1 MNHSTTDSDEEGQ
14 RKESLDKPAPTWY
27 NYIIRLR
34 KEVNRMNREY
44 WDLQPEEVY
53 QDSAEALEIQ
63 RELGS
68 AHASTQFSWDSD

>member
-1 MNHSTTDSDEEGQ
+1 MLAGNGSSPLSQ
-14 RKESLDKPAPTWY
+14 RDLSNPQPIMW
-27 NYIIRLR
+27 

-53 QDSAEALEIQ
+53 QDSTEELEIQ

>member
-1 MNHSTTDSDEEGQ
+1 M
-14 RKESLDKPAPTWY
+14 WY